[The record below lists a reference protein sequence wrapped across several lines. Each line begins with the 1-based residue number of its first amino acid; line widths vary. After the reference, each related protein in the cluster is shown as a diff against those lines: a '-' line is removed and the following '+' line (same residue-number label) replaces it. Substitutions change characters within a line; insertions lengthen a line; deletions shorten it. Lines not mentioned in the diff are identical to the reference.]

1 MHKFIVFTINKIFTM
16 KNYYN
21 FTVNDFIDDESF
33 RNYVLRKSPSDII
46 FWTTWISENRE
57 KKEAIDEAEK
67 LVHLLAAGVNLSLS
81 DNAINEEW
89 QKLYYRIGDDS
100 LKNKFKKPT
109 LIPFKGI
116 NYKWLLAAAASIAI
130 FMATFFLL
138 KKDILTKETNFS
150 AQIFDKSNNKSE
162 NVLTIPIIAENEES
176 IIKTPFGK
184 TQKIILPDGSTV
196 LLNANSALRFS
207 KNWSKSAD
215 RIVWLDGEAEFSVKH
230 YDLPQRA
237 AQKFIVNTKGVNVEV
252 IGTRFNLMS
261 RAEKCKIA
269 LYEGTIQLYL
279 TKHPEQERIAIE
291 PNEIAQIDNGVVV
304 RISQIKKIEVY
315 QAWTKQHFEFDNT
328 PLSEVALLVENT
340 YGLKFVFKE
349 ESLKNKRLTASIPDD
364 DVDVLVKVICQIFN
378 IKTQQSNSEIIFEN
392 KN

>member
-1 MHKFIVFTINKIFTM
+1 M
-16 KNYYN
+16 KNYHN
-21 FTVNDFIDDESF
+21 FTVNDFIDEDSF

-46 FWTTWISENRE
+46 FWTTWISDNPQRR
-57 KKEAIDEAEK
+57 EAIEEAEK
-67 LVHLLAAGVNLSLS
+67 LVHMLAAGVNLSLS

-89 QKLYYRIGDDS
+89 QKLSYRIGGDS
-100 LKNKFKKPT
+100 SKNKFKKPT

-116 NYKWLLAAAASIAI
+116 KFKWLLATAAGIAI
-130 FMATFFLL
+130 FMTAFFLL

-150 AQIFDKSNNKSE
+150 NQIFDKSNNKLE
-162 NVLTIPIIAENEES
+162 NVLTNPIIAENEES

-184 TQKIILPDGSTV
+184 TQKIFLPDGSIV
-196 LLNANSALRFS
+196 LLNANSTLRFS

-215 RIVWLDGEAEFSVKH
+215 RMVWLDGEAEFSVKH
-230 YDLPQRA
+230 YDLPQGA

-252 IGTRFNLMS
+252 IGTKFNLMS

-269 LYEGTIQLYL
+269 LYEGVIQLHL
-279 TKHPEQERIAIE
+279 TNHPEQESIAIE

-340 YGLKFVFKE
+340 YGLKFVFKD
-349 ESLKNKRLTASIPDD
+349 ESLKTKRLTASIPDD

-378 IKTQQSNSEIIFEN
+378 IKTQQSNSEITFEN